1 MRGRGE
7 EKRPSRSSL
16 QARGCLPFKALKC
29 YTWRNNLSKGY
40 TLIELT
46 VVISLL
52 GLIAALAIPR
62 FQDAV
67 LTDDL
72 KSTARRMVGMIRDLR
87 NEAVRT
93 HKDHYLYLDLESN
106 RFWTENTAM
115 TDEERELVRKRASSL
130 PRGVRIMDIWLRG
143 EGKRSAGA
151 PYIPFSRKGYT
162 PQSAIHIGS
171 KDGRRFTLVLSPFLQ
186 KVKMIN
192 DYIDFEDT

>member
-1 MRGRGE
+1 M
-7 EKRPSRSSL
+7 
-16 QARGCLPFKALKC
+16 
-29 YTWRNNLSKGY
+29 SKGY
-40 TLIELT
+40 TFIELT
-46 VVISLL
+46 VVVSLL

-62 FQDAV
+62 FQGAV

-93 HKDHYLYLDLESN
+93 QKDHYLHLDLESN

-130 PRGVRIMDIWLRG
+130 PRGVRLMDIWLRG
-143 EGKRSAGA
+143 EGKRSAGV
-151 PYIPFSRKGYT
+151 PYIPFTRKGYT

-171 KDGRRFTLVLSPFLQ
+171 EDGRRFTLVLSPFLQ